1 MALGLVGGVIYVLS
15 HNTKSSSQ
23 KKLDIYS
30 LISPLL
36 PEKERHVV
44 VDLQWDRLSSVYL
57 LAAYQSVVVLWDA
70 ERLEALNIFERQT
83 INISTIAW
91 MEW

>member
-1 MALGLVGGVIYVLS
+1 MALGLVGGIIYVLS
-15 HNTKSSSQ
+15 HTNKSSSQ

-30 LISPLL
+30 LMSPLL

-44 VDLQWDRLSSVYL
+44 VDVQWDRLSSVYL

-70 ERLEALNIFERQT
+70 ERLEALNIFERQS

-91 MEW
+91 MQW